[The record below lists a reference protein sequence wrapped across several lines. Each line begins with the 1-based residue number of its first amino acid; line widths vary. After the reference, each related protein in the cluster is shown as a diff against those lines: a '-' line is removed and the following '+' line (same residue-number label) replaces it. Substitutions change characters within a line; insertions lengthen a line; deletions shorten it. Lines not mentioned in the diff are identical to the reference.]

1 MLGDGVELKAELAV
15 DTPISMS
22 AASPVA
28 LPCPWAMARGRT
40 SRRASIETYVR
51 ANVCT
56 MKV

>member
-1 MLGDGVELKAELAV
+1 MLGEGVELKGELAV
-15 DTPISMS
+15 DTPISIS

-40 SRRASIETYVR
+40 SRRASVEIYVR
-51 ANVCT
+51 AHVCT